1 MVQKIKN
8 ERPLLCVV
16 SGSVNRQMH
25 RLGDKNGELNQ
36 MDSNIVVH
44 LSHLYLWKI
53 RKGPTPLLADQAA
66 GHRGRLGHWV
76 AGSWGGAGGRASA
89 LAKPTSP
96 TRSEEHTSELQSP
109 T

>member
-1 MVQKIKN
+1 MFSLSNCGLKIKN

-76 AGSWGGAGGRASA
+76 AGSLAGAGGRASA
-89 LAKPTSP
+89 LAKPTSS
-96 TRSEEHTSELQSP
+96 TEGCGI
-109 T
+109 